1 MFSLLTVLYR
11 EMQKKTVSKSKFSQT
26 NDNRFYFADEITS
39 LPLFLPDLKE
49 LTELKR
55 KVGQGIDIFLAR
67 ENLLKTGNKA
77 QELNESLFLYHQVFM
92 NEPQI
97 FLFNQKENFV
107 REDKLI
113 KKSTK
118 KSFYME
124 KGYWRVLL
132 R

>member
-1 MFSLLTVLYR
+1 
-11 EMQKKTVSKSKFSQT
+11 MQKKTVSKSKFSQT

-39 LPLFLPDLKE
+39 LLLFLPDLKE
-49 LTELKR
+49 LIELKR

-67 ENLLKTGNKA
+67 ENLLKTENKA

-107 REDKLI
+107 SEDKLI